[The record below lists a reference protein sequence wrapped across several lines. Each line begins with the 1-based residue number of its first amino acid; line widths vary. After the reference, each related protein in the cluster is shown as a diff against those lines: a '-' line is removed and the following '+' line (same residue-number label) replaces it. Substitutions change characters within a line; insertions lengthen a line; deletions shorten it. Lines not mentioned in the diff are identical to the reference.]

1 MSYFCCDMTSLTWL
15 RLREPIHHNPKKPP
29 HLAKK
34 AEKTNYHHN
43 MDTIYQN
50 SSTEPTP
57 EGLHGTA

>member
-1 MSYFCCDMTSLTWL
+1 MTQAEGAYTSQPKTKK
-15 RLREPIHHNPKKPP
+15 NPKAGK
-29 HLAKK
+29 KK

-43 MDTIYQN
+43 MDIIYQN

>member
-1 MSYFCCDMTSLTWL
+1 MAEAEGAYTSQ
-15 RLREPIHHNPKKPP
+15 PKKTPQGWQ
-29 HLAKK
+29 KK